1 MLPFTPEQ
9 FLGVFVNYNNAIWPI
24 QIAAYVLGAV
34 SIASL
39 FRRTRAA
46 DRVIA
51 GILAAMWLWTGIAYH
66 GVFFAT
72 INRAAYL
79 FGALFVIQGAYLLY
93 SGVHHDRLRFGLGG
107 GPTVWI
113 GAALVIYAA
122 ILYPLIGMWTGHV
135 YPEMPVFGVTP
146 CPVTIFTFGMF
157 LLTTQPISRWLLVIP
172 FIWSLI
178 GGSAAV
184 LLHVPQDWLLLV
196 SGFITVLLI
205 IVRDRAVQRLAASGG
220 DRGLTELVNPSHA
233 QARIRQ
239 P

>member
-1 MLPFTPEQ
+1 MEGRTMLPFTPEQ
-9 FLGVFVNYNNAIWPI
+9 FLSVFVNYNTAIWPV
-24 QIAAYVLGAV
+24 QVGAYLLSCSAIVLLLWK
-34 SIASL
+34 ASH
-39 FRRTRAA
+39 A
-46 DRVIA
+46 DRITA
-51 GILAAMWLWTGIAYH
+51 GILAIMWLWTGIAYH
-66 GVFFAT
+66 GVFFAA
-72 INRAAYL
+72 INKAAYL

-93 SGVHHDRLRFGLGG
+93 SGVYHDRLRFGLGD
-107 GPTVWI
+107 GPTVWV
-113 GAALVIYAA
+113 GVALVIYAA

-157 LLTTQPISRWLLVIP
+157 LLTTQPLSRWLLVIP

-205 IVRDRAVQRLAASGG
+205 IVQDRAVQRLAA
-220 DRGLTELVNPSHA
+220 T
-233 QARIRQ
+233 
-239 P
+239 

>member
-24 QIAAYVLGAV
+24 QIAAYVLGAI
-34 SIASL
+34 SIASPL
-39 FRRTRAA
+39 RRTLAA

-66 GVFFAT
+66 GIFFAK

-93 SGVHHDRLRFGLGG
+93 SGVYHDRLRFGLGD

-113 GAALVIYAA
+113 GVALVIYAA

-184 LLHVPQDWLLLV
+184 LLHVPQVWLLRV
-196 SGFITVLLI
+196 SGFIAVLLI
-205 IVRDRAVQRLAASGG
+205 IVRDRAVQRLAANVIT
-220 DRGLTELVNPSHA
+220 RLHLL
-233 QARIRQ
+233 R
-239 P
+239 